1 MDGDGLLDRRAPAGG
16 GGSGRDHPGGRIRHG
31 GGRLEPEPARRG
43 AAADAPEL
51 DAATSTRAVY
61 LSGRTNTFGAAF
73 FAGFGITTDPVT
85 GQVSN
90 AGAATTALRSI
101 QTFEDKVRGTADA
114 IAFAR
119 DRDRADTGQKV
130 TRLQA
135 LEMYTVGSAWFSEEE
150 NELGSFEVGKKC
162 DLAVL
167 SDDYLKVSDE
177 KLRKMTSL
185 LTLQGG
191 RVVHATGPFADL
203 A

>member
-1 MDGDGLLDRRAPAGG
+1 M
-16 GGSGRDHPGGRIRHG
+16 
-31 GGRLEPEPARRG
+31 
-43 AAADAPEL
+43 
-51 DAATSTRAVY
+51 TC
-61 LSGRTNTFGAAF
+61 
-73 FAGFGITTDPVT
+73 
-85 GQVSN
+85 
-90 AGAATTALRSI
+90 
-101 QTFEDKVRGTADA
+101 
-114 IAFAR
+114 
-119 DRDRADTGQKV
+119 

-177 KLRKMTSL
+177 KLRKVTSL

>member
-1 MDGDGLLDRRAPAGG
+1 MSTGRNLAGV
-16 GGSGRDHPGGRIRHG
+16 
-31 GGRLEPEPARRG
+31 ETN
-43 AAADAPEL
+43 AAQ
-51 DAATSTRAVY
+51 R
-61 LSGRTNTFGAAF
+61 
-73 FAGFGITTDPVT
+73 
-85 GQVSN
+85 
-90 AGAATTALRSI
+90 
-101 QTFEDKVRGTADA
+101 
-114 IAFAR
+114 
-119 DRDRADTGQKV
+119 V

-167 SDDYLKVSDE
+167 SDDYLKVADE

-191 RVVHATGPFADL
+191 RVTHASGPFADL

>member
-1 MDGDGLLDRRAPAGG
+1 MIYDSGIPVGAGTDSTNVAPLNPWLGLFYMSTGRNLAGV
-16 GGSGRDHPGGRIRHG
+16 
-31 GGRLEPEPARRG
+31 E
-43 AAADAPEL
+43 
-51 DAATSTRAVY
+51 
-61 LSGRTNTFGAAF
+61 TNA
-73 FAGFGITTDPVT
+73 
-85 GQVSN
+85 
-90 AGAATTALRSI
+90 
-101 QTFEDKVRGTADA
+101 
-114 IAFAR
+114 
-119 DRDRADTGQKV
+119 GQKV

-177 KLRKMTSL
+177 KLRKTRSL

-191 RVVHATGPFADL
+191 RVVHASGPFADL